1 MKNIVRLT
9 LFFSLNFVILFLLA
23 IMLGLLSS
31 WIEFARFIPLD
42 TRSGENIIDLA
53 WEALLVA
60 LYLSILLALSY
71 TARRNISIP
80 AAIISI
86 LVLSCAFFMGISLG
100 ISRTGAL
107 EVNFRPVSAVH
118 GGPGLILSRA
128 DNAAV
133 LLRHSSDIQGP
144 RVVSIPAQPLIYQEV
159 PLGPNNSILSLPPL
173 PFEDNTPWFVR
184 NLGIDFYLG
193 AAELR
198 GRLGHSFL
206 YFAIYAF
213 SLILLLVSMRFVL
226 DLSRW
231 PLANLFLGALAFRG
245 IVALEAFLNTREINS
260 MIDSFLNER
269 VAPMLITP
277 SVFGA
282 LALLVIIYTLL
293 IRIARPR
300 RVEDD

>member
-9 LFFSLNFVILFLLA
+9 LFFSFNFAALFLLA

-31 WIEFARFIPLD
+31 WIEFARFIPLEARPGKD
-42 TRSGENIIDLA
+42 IIELA
-53 WEALLVA
+53 WEALPVA

-71 TARRNISIP
+71 TARRYISIAP
-80 AAIISI
+80 AIISI
-86 LVLSCAFFMGISLG
+86 LVLSCVFFMGISFG
-100 ISRTGAL
+100 MSRAGAL
-107 EVNFRPVSAVH
+107 EVNFRPVSTVH

-133 LLRHSSDIQGP
+133 LLRHSSDTWGP
-144 RVVSIPAQPLIYQEV
+144 RVVSIPAQPLLFQEV

-198 GRLGHSFL
+198 GRLEHGFL

-213 SLILLLVSMRFVL
+213 FLILLLVSMRFVL

-231 PLANLFLGALAFRG
+231 PLANLFLGALVFRG
-245 IVALEAFLNTREINS
+245 VVALEAFLNTREINS
-260 MIDSFLNER
+260 LIDSLLNER
-269 VAPMLITP
+269 LPFMFITP
-277 SVFGA
+277 AVFGA
-282 LALLVIIYTLL
+282 LALLVIVYTLL
-293 IRIARPR
+293 IRIVRPR
-300 RVEDD
+300 RVEYD